1 MMTDVL
7 AMQRTVD
14 GKNLILDVELRTYEP
29 QEDDTASEVQAD
41 EREITGTVNFFF
53 KKMAAI
59 AQK

>member
-7 AMQRTVD
+7 ATQRIVD

-41 EREITGTVNFFF
+41 EREITGTVNFF
-53 KKMAAI
+53 
-59 AQK
+59 